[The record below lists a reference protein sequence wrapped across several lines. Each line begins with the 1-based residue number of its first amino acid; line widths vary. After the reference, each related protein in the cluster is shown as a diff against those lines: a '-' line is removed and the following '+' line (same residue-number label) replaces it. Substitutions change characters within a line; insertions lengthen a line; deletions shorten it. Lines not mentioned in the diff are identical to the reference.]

1 MNITSM
7 DILLYIESVINYIYY
22 IPLACFSCSHYAGT
36 NNSYPPE
43 CVGLWG
49 RQPHRQLTTI
59 NMHNYR
65 SNPDII
71 GANALLPL
79 MNEGVRSVGQSGP
92 WVMEY
97 DQQDPFDIP
106 KY

>member
-1 MNITSM
+1 
-7 DILLYIESVINYIYY
+7 
-22 IPLACFSCSHYAGT
+22 
-36 NNSYPPE
+36 
-43 CVGLWG
+43 
-49 RQPHRQLTTI
+49 
-59 NMHNYR
+59 MHNYR

-92 WVMEY
+92 WAMEY

-106 KY
+106 KYWTQLLLGIVYKLSDDGYDGSWFTKETSHDQFHYIRYADKV